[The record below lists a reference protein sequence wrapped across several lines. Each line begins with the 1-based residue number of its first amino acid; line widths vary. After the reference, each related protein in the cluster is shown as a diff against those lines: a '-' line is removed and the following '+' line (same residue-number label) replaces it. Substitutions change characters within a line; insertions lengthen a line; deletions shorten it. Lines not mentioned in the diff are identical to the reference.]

1 MGNTMSDGLVFEDT
15 EENVWRHDLQDA
27 SLCTLRTER
36 GCKDGAVY
44 TQGTV
49 VGHLLDPER
58 PQHQHFF
65 FRALLQD
72 APRGIVFLAHG
83 YNASSFESGIRAQA
97 FRDLGLDVIALDH
110 WGHGRTSGKRVRI
123 WSWQR
128 DLVTPFVEFVTFS
141 NHFSQPWQNWSSNRL
156 FSQHPRQNSPKLSY
170 YF

>member
-72 APRGIVFLAHG
+72 APRCGWTCV
-83 YNASSFESGIRAQA
+83 
-97 FRDLGLDVIALDH
+97 
-110 WGHGRTSGKRVRI
+110 
-123 WSWQR
+123 
-128 DLVTPFVEFVTFS
+128 
-141 NHFSQPWQNWSSNRL
+141 
-156 FSQHPRQNSPKLSY
+156 
-170 YF
+170 